1 MESTTSRKTAC
12 ISCRN
17 PDTRR
22 TEDDEKRSMR
32 VRRER
37 APLWE
42 VEGRENGH
50 EWMKVR
56 RRGRR
61 RGWWEGENKGRLIRR
76 GQHHS
81 RCEWDWE
88 QLGHEEEIMEMCEL
102 MQELVSATCFL
113 STHFFFFFH
122 PFPPHLTPF
131 PLRLAFIPLSPVI
144 IPSLRC
150 WCRHA
155 MNESKPV
162 LCVAHQFWSS
172 AANRALPHS
181 RILPSWTAAMEPSAV
196 SPIVSRA
203 VNTHVAVMAHW
214 AEIH

>member
-1 MESTTSRKTAC
+1 MY
-12 ISCRN
+12 ISC
-17 PDTRR
+17 TRW
-22 TEDDEKRSMR
+22 TEDDKKRSMR
-32 VRRER
+32 ARRER

-56 RRGRR
+56 RRG

-88 QLGHEEEIMEMCEL
+88 QLGRKEEIMEMCEL
-102 MQELVSATCFL
+102 MQELVSATCL
-113 STHFFFFFH
+113 LPTHFFFFFS
-122 PFPPHLTPF
+122 PVSSSSDTFSI
-131 PLRLAFIPLSPVI
+131 RLAFTSLAPVI

-155 MNESKPV
+155 VNESKPV

-172 AANRALPHS
+172 ATNRALPHS
-181 RILPSWTAAMEPSAV
+181 RILPSWTAMMDPSAV

-214 AEIH
+214 AKIH